1 MGLKNVTMETDEQVN
16 IVSPEVQK
24 IKMFILIYVGS
35 MIEDTLI
42 LNSPS
47 RGCPRL
53 ACLYDLVGGVGGD
66 VSGVELIEIL
76 IWQSA

>member
-1 MGLKNVTMETDEQVN
+1 
-16 IVSPEVQK
+16 
-24 IKMFILIYVGS
+24 